1 MAVKVKKSD
10 LQLQKYKYT
19 WNRDL
24 ADGEYTGILDRIKID
39 KDEGY
44 EVLYF
49 IQTLMNK
56 HGLKTLGDVHK
67 IEDLLHKP
75 ALSGEVMRDKLI
87 EAIEKGL

>member
-10 LQLQKYKYT
+10 LQSHKYQYT

-24 ADGEYTGILDRIKID
+24 GDGEYTGIQDRIRID

-44 EVLYF
+44 EVIYF

-56 HGLKTLGDVHK
+56 YGLKTLGDVHK

-87 EAIEKGL
+87 AVIEERL

>member
-1 MAVKVKKSD
+1 MAITVKKSD
-10 LQLQKYKYT
+10 LQSDKYKYT

-24 ADGEYTGILDRIKID
+24 GDGEYTGIQDRIRID

-49 IQTLMNK
+49 IKTLMNK
-56 HGLKTLGDVHK
+56 HGLKTLGDAHK

-87 EAIEKGL
+87 EMIEKRL